1 MSEPPQRFFFVHLL
15 KTGGTTLFTRVG
27 GDPEIE
33 LEHEVPFPEAAIYP
47 NATDGDVF
55 TVAPQLSIDQL
66 RVRWA
71 ERAEEIRIVMGH
83 FPMCT
88 IELLPQP
95 EPHATPFTT
104 LTVLREPVERTLSFL
119 RHHRKLTPSDR
130 NLPLETIYEDEFRYK
145 GLIENHMVKM
155 FSLTTDEMTDGMLT
169 RVDFTRAHLERAK
182 DQLSRV
188 DVVGLQDQF
197 EAFCA
202 EIEARFGWE
211 LGEPMFTNR
220 TLPVEVSD
228 SFRRR
233 IADDNALD
241 MALWDYAQH
250 LYADRLKQTA

>member
-1 MSEPPQRFFFVHLL
+1 MSAAPQRFFFVHLL

-33 LEHEVPFPEAAIYP
+33 LDHQVPFSEAAIYP

-66 RVRWA
+66 QQRWA
-71 ERAEEIRIVMGH
+71 DRAGEIRIVMGH

-88 IELLPQP
+88 MELLTPP
-95 EPHATPFTT
+95 EPDAPPFTT

-119 RHHRKLTPSDR
+119 RHHKKLTPADR
-130 NLPLETIYEDEFRYK
+130 DLSFEEIYEDEFRYK

-169 RVDFTRAHLERAK
+169 RVDFTPAHLERAK
-182 DQLSRV
+182 ARLASV
-188 DVVGLQDQF
+188 DVVGLQDHF

-202 EIEARFGWE
+202 EIESRYGWE

-220 TLPVEVSD
+220 TMPVDVPA

-241 MALWDYAQH
+241 MDLWDYARH
-250 LYADRLKQTA
+250 LYDDRLRQTA